1 MYIKID
7 ENKRV
12 IMQIKDKFAEGL
24 EADNKTT
31 FRTASGLFPMKN
43 DEVLYYDAE
52 TDTFHTEKVEYTEE
66 QKERAKT
73 IAKARAKKNAALAW
87 LADNDWKVN
96 KRMLGEWAEDDER
109 WVAYLA
115 DRAKARADIDE
126 ADAVLNG

>member
-12 IMQIKDKFAEGL
+12 IMQIADKFAEGL
-24 EADNKTT
+24 EVDNKTT

-43 DEVLYYDAE
+43 DEVLYYNPE

-66 QKERAKT
+66 Q
-73 IAKARAKKNAALAW
+73 IAKAKAIAEARAKKAKALAW
-87 LADNDWKVN
+87 LAENDWKVN

-109 WVAYLA
+109 WVTYIA
-115 DRAKARADIDE
+115 DRAKARAEIDE
-126 ADAVLNG
+126 ADAVLNA